1 VAAPSLAKSNVFSEA
16 KMSST
21 QPFEREVPVPLP
33 HLVPA
38 ETPERGAQ
46 HHTVQFYENDH
57 FLEAAVADYLAEGL
71 RSGQVDV
78 VIATPAHRESF
89 AVRLK
94 AKGVDPI
101 AAIQSGK
108 LVMHDAR
115 ETLSTFMVQSMP
127 NWERFVTNVGTI
139 IEGCIQSSSRSSV
152 RAYGEMVD
160 LLWKDGNVE
169 AAVRLE
175 EFWNDLQQRHAFSLM
190 CAYAIGNFCKGIH
203 APGFDRVCKTHS
215 HVFPTERYLD
225 LDGPNRLR
233 EVSALQQRANALES
247 EVEHRVELEQRLR
260 IALAAKRQAE
270 EELRRALAERELLL
284 ERERAARME
293 AESASR
299 AKSEFLTLM
308 SHELRTPLNAIGGHV
323 QLLEMGLHG
332 PVSEAQRT
340 ALQRVERSQKH
351 LLALVND
358 ILNLKAKSSR

>member
-1 VAAPSLAKSNVFSEA
+1 
-16 KMSST
+16 MSST
-21 QPFEREVPVPLP
+21 QPIEREVPVPLP
-33 HLVPA
+33 QVAPSA
-38 ETPERGAQ
+38 TPDRAPQ
-46 HHTVQFYENDH
+46 HHTVQFYENDT

-94 AKGVDPI
+94 AKGIDPV
-101 AAIQSGK
+101 AAVHSGR

-115 ETLSTFMVQSMP
+115 ETLSTFMIQSTP
-127 NWERFVTNVGTI
+127 NWERFVANVGTI
-139 IEGCIQSSSRSSV
+139 IEGCIESSTRSSV
-152 RAYGEMVD
+152 RMYGEMVD

-169 AAVRLE
+169 AALRLE
-175 EFWNDLQQRHAFSLM
+175 EFWNVLQQRHSFGLM
-190 CAYAIGNFCKGIH
+190 CAYAMGNFCKGIH
-203 APGFDRVCKTHS
+203 STGFDRVCQTHS
-215 HVFPTERYLD
+215 HVFPTEQYLD
-225 LDGPNRLR
+225 LNGPNRLR
-233 EVSALQQRANALES
+233 EISSLQQRAQSLES
-247 EVEHRVELEQRLR
+247 EVEHRAELEQRLR
-260 IALAAKRQAE
+260 IALAAKGQAE
-270 EELRRALAERELLL
+270 EDLRHALAERELLL

-293 AESASR
+293 AESANR
-299 AKSEFLTLM
+299 AKSEFLALM